1 MSIRSVHVQRFRSIM
16 GAGLPQ
22 CGEMNVLVGKNN
34 AGKSNL
40 LSAIELLLT
49 HLRSGRVAGPWPA
62 PRPLEEFIDRDSS
75 APVRVGVEFDL
86 PSDINAGLR
95 ERLARNAPHL
105 DRSIEQIKSYD
116 TVVFIL
122 AGSTSD
128 TEGYVWIEQMA
139 VGKLALRDGDLSSE
153 GIKLLSAGRNVGYE
167 LYRNQM
173 SARGYRSDLEALEG
187 IRSPE
192 GHPALDFVFRQPREQ
207 RMFYLDMRGRMRTEL
222 RGQLEALLGSANSV
236 EEFTSGL
243 NRLVAD
249 TREKMEISNKR
260 ETEGTLAAFAGDTR
274 TAPPYAEWLIQQFG
288 AISFLHIR
296 ETKQPIGRDEAN
308 ALLRLKIRRGGRER
322 LEIIQET
329 VRSLLGVTVDAFEG
343 GTASERAAEM
353 DVDNF
358 LVEANGA
365 GIREA
370 LRLVLDLELKNPK
383 ILFIE
388 EPEVHL
394 HPGLSRVVAR
404 YLRAESRDVQMFI
417 TTHSTDFVD
426 SVSFHNVYLVSRDS
440 KNRTICQRMDPEQ
453 GPVKIPAELGLRL
466 STVFMFSR
474 LVFVDGPSDEN
485 LLRQLA
491 GKLNIDIAKSEVG
504 FVHMGGVRNF
514 AHFAAEGTLDL
525 LSKRRIRM
533 WFVTDRDEADDS
545 VVKRMIEGLSGRA
558 KLTVL
563 KGRELENYLLSEA
576 AVAAY
581 IEEKQKAAGSN
592 GQRPDLESVRQAIR
606 EESLS
611 LKDEVIRLRL
621 EKRLLAPVF
630 LHSRKVTGSVDE
642 RIASAIEQLTVRRDG
657 VGRERRLIVEDV
669 ERDWEGQAL
678 SCAPGSVILERVAKR
693 FGVAFSKDKGDSER
707 LARLMPQASVDAELK
722 ALLSEIGA
730 EDASATSSQ

>member
-1 MSIRSVHVQRFRSIM
+1 MGIRSVHVQRFRSILS
-16 GAGLPQ
+16 AGLPQ
-22 CGEMNVLVGKNN
+22 CGEMNVLIGRNN

-40 LSAIELLLT
+40 LSAIELVLT

-62 PRPLEEFIDRDSS
+62 PRPLEEFIDRDAS
-75 APVRVGVEFDL
+75 APVRIGVEFDL
-86 PSDINAGLR
+86 PGDINAGLR
-95 ERLARNAPHL
+95 ERLAKEAPHL

-139 VGKLALRDGDLSSE
+139 VGKLGLRDGDLSSE
-153 GIKLLSAGRNVGYE
+153 GIQLLSVGRNVGYE

-173 SARGYRSDLEALEG
+173 LARGYSSDLEALEEA
-187 IRSPE
+187 RSFE
-192 GHPALDFVFRQPREQ
+192 GRAPLEFILQQPKEQ
-207 RMFYLDMRGRMRTEL
+207 RIFFFDRRGRMRTEL
-222 RGQLEALLGSANSV
+222 RAQLGALLGSANSV

-243 NRLVAD
+243 NRLAAD
-249 TREKMEISNKR
+249 ARIEMEAINKR

-274 TAPPYAEWLIQQFG
+274 TPPPYAEWLIQQFG

-296 ETKQPIGRDEAN
+296 ETKQPIGRDEADT
-308 ALLRLKIRRGGRER
+308 LLRLKVRRGGRER
-322 LEIIQET
+322 LEIIQQT
-329 VRSLLGVTVDAFEG
+329 VRALLGVTVDAFEA

-388 EPEVHL
+388 EPEIHL
-394 HPGLSRVVAR
+394 HPGLSRVVAG
-404 YLRAESRDVQMFI
+404 YLRAESQDVQMFI

-426 SVSFHNVYLVSRDS
+426 SVSFNNVYLVSRDS
-440 KNRTICQRMDPEQ
+440 KNRTICLRMDAEQ
-453 GPVKIPAELGLRL
+453 GPAKIPAELGLRL

-474 LVFVDGPSDEN
+474 LVFVEGPSDEN
-485 LLRQLA
+485 ILRELA
-491 GKLNIDIAKSEVG
+491 GKLDIDIAKSEVG

-525 LSKRRIRM
+525 LSRRRIRM

-545 VVKRMIEGLSGRA
+545 EVKRMIERLSGRA

-563 KGRELENYLLSEA
+563 KRRELENYLLSDA
-576 AVAAY
+576 AVAAF
-581 IEEKQKAAGSN
+581 IEEKQKASGSN

-621 EKRLLAPVF
+621 EKRLLTPVF
-630 LHSRKVTGSVDE
+630 LHTRKNTGSIDE
-642 RIASAIEQLTVRRDG
+642 RISSAIEQLTVRRDA
-657 VGRERRLIVEDV
+657 VGHERRSIVDEV
-669 ERDWEGQAL
+669 EQGWEEQAL
-678 SCAPGSVILERVAKR
+678 SAAPGSVVLERVARR

-707 LARLMPQASVDAELK
+707 LARLMPPTCVDAELK
-722 ALLSEIGA
+722 DLLSDIGA
-730 EDASATSSQ
+730 DDASAASSS